1 MTTAT
6 PVHSVPADAFDPA
19 SVQRVATAAAE
30 ADGVE
35 PLDEAALLE
44 LRHHGLADGALWV
57 AGSAE
62 PGGRD
67 GQSAGSAAEPGGP
80 AAGVDGF
87 AWVHGDAVD
96 LVVAPAARGRGVG
109 AALAGAVAAALP
121 GVELTAW
128 SHGNH
133 PAAARLA
140 ERLGWER
147 VRDLWVMRRP
157 LTDLPPLD
165 DAAQVARGAGLAVRP
180 FRPGQ
185 DEEAFLALNAEAF
198 AGHPEQGRMTR
209 EDLERR
215 MAEPWFDAAGFFV
228 AERAGESDAESG
240 AAAAG
245 GAAVGGG
252 ERPAGGAPEGGPGGA
267 GGLLGFHWTKVHD
280 ADPPVGEVYVVG
292 VSPGAQGTGLGRL
305 LTLTG
310 LHHLAGLKL
319 VEVLLYVESDNA
331 AGVATYSGLGFTHAP
346 EDTHVMYRSPSA

>member
-19 SVQRVATAAAE
+19 PVQRVAAAAAE

-57 AGSAE
+57 AGSAAE
-62 PGGRD
+62 PD
-67 GQSAGSAAEPGGP
+67 GSVGQPAGSASQP
-80 AAGVDGF
+80 DGF
-87 AWVHGDAVD
+87 AWVHGGAVD
-96 LVVAPAARGRGVG
+96 LVVAPATRGRGVG
-109 AALAGAVAAALP
+109 AALADAVAAELP
-121 GVELTAW
+121 GVALTAW

-165 DAAQVARGAGLAVRP
+165 DAAQKARGAGIAVRA

-198 AGHPEQGRMTR
+198 AHHPEQGRMTR
-209 EDLERR
+209 EDLDRR

-228 AERAGESDAESG
+228 AERAGAGD
-240 AAAAG
+240 AAA
-245 GAAVGGG
+245 GGG

-280 ADPPVGEVYVVG
+280 GDPPVGEVYVVG

-310 LHHLAGLKL
+310 LHHLAGLGL
-319 VEVLLYVESDNA
+319 DEVLLYVESDNA

>member
-19 SVQRVATAAAE
+19 PVQRVAAAAAE

-44 LRHHGLADGALWV
+44 LRHQGLADGALWV
-57 AGSAE
+57 AGSASD
-62 PGGRD
+62 PD
-67 GQSAGSAAEPGGP
+67 GSAAQP
-80 AAGVDGF
+80 DGF
-87 AWVHGDAVD
+87 AWVHGGAVD

-121 GVELTAW
+121 GVALTAW

-165 DAAQVARGAGLAVRP
+165 DAADRARAADVAVRT

-185 DEEAFLALNAEAF
+185 DEDAFLALNAEAF

-209 EDLERR
+209 EDLEQRK
-215 MAEPWFDAAGFFV
+215 AEPWFDAAGFFV
-228 AERAGESDAESG
+228 AERAEGGDAASEE
-240 AAAAG
+240 AA
-245 GAAVGGG
+245 GGG

-280 ADPPVGEVYVVG
+280 GDPPVGEVYVVG

-310 LHHLAGLKL
+310 LHHLAGLGL
-319 VEVLLYVESDNA
+319 HEVLLYVESDNA
-331 AGVATYSGLGFTHAP
+331 AGVATYSGLGFTHAM
-346 EDTHVMYRSPSA
+346 EDTHVMYRAR

>member
-19 SVQRVATAAAE
+19 SVQRVAAAAAE
-30 ADGVE
+30 EDGVE

-57 AGSAE
+57 AGSASE
-62 PGGRD
+62 P
-67 GQSAGSAAEPGGP
+67 
-80 AAGVDGF
+80 DGF
-87 AWVHGDAVD
+87 AWVHGGAVD
-96 LVVAPAARGRGVG
+96 LVVTPAARGRGVG
-109 AALAGAVAAALP
+109 AALAGAVGTELP
-121 GVELTAW
+121 GVALTAW

-165 DAAQVARGAGLAVRP
+165 DAAQKARGAGIAVRP

-198 AGHPEQGRMTR
+198 AHHPEQGRMTR

-215 MAEPWFDAAGFFV
+215 KAEPWFDAAGFFV
-228 AERAGESDAESG
+228 AERAGASDAASG
-240 AAAAG
+240 EAAS
-245 GAAVGGG
+245 GG

-267 GGLLGFHWTKVHD
+267 GELLGFHWTKVHD
-280 ADPPVGEVYVVG
+280 GDPPVGEVYVVG

-310 LHHLAGLKL
+310 LHHLAGLGL
-319 VEVLLYVESDNA
+319 DEVLLYVESDNA

-346 EDTHVMYRSPSA
+346 EDTHVMYRAR

>member
-19 SVQRVATAAAE
+19 YVQEVAAAAAE

-57 AGSAE
+57 AGSASQ
-62 PGGRD
+62 P
-67 GQSAGSAAEPGGP
+67 
-80 AAGVDGF
+80 DGF
-87 AWVHGDAVD
+87 AWVHGGAVD
-96 LVVAPAARGRGVG
+96 LVVTPAARGRGVG
-109 AALAGAVAAALP
+109 TALAGEVAAALP
-121 GVELTAW
+121 GVALTAW

-147 VRDLWVMRRP
+147 VRNLWVMRRP

-165 DAAQVARGAGLAVRP
+165 DAAEKARGAGIAVRP

-209 EDLERR
+209 EDLDRR

-228 AERAGESDAESG
+228 AERAGEGD
-240 AAAAG
+240 AAAD
-245 GAAVGGG
+245 GG

-310 LHHLAGLKL
+310 LHHLAALGLD
-319 VEVLLYVESDNA
+319 EVLLYVESDNA

-346 EDTHVMYRSPSA
+346 EDTHVMYRAR